1 MALKRFAFYAAFLLL
16 YGLINAY
23 IALRGGQA
31 VRGSYPRLAWSW
43 GIFVLIA
50 SLLFP
55 VSRWLSQ
62 LLPHEIS
69 KILITAASY
78 WLGAMYYL
86 FFIILALDL
95 VRLADHFINFLPADF
110 KTPHPGVA
118 AVMCS
123 ILLVI
128 FSYGTWNACHPRII
142 HYDLSINKKSSP
154 LDKMRI
160 VMVSDIHLGWIVGI
174 NRLNSMVN
182 SINSLQPD
190 LVLLA
195 GDIVD
200 EGADLEAQDEIP
212 YTFSRITARYG
223 TFAVPGNHEYISGQV
238 YRVGK
243 FLQDAGV
250 TVLRDRY
257 IEVDNAFYLVG
268 RDDLN
273 RGGFSQKRRKDLREL
288 LQGLDSELLPVIL
301 IDHQPFKLE
310 EADQAGVDLQFSGHT
325 HLGQFFPNNLITHK
339 LYEQDWGYLRKDR
352 LQAIISC
359 GYGTWGP
366 PIRIGNRP
374 EIVVADVVF
383 NK

>member
-1 MALKRFAFYAAFLLL
+1 LGYKRLLFYGAFLLL
-16 YGLINAY
+16 YGLINFF

-31 VRGSYPRLAWSW
+31 LSGSYPRLAWAW
-43 GIFVLIA
+43 GIFVLLV

-55 VSRWLSQ
+55 VSRWLSH

-69 KILITAASY
+69 RALIMVASY

-86 FFIILALDL
+86 FVIILALDL
-95 VRLADHFINFLPADF
+95 VRLADRFINLLPANL

-118 AVMCS
+118 AVLFG
-123 ILLVI
+123 ILLVL
-128 FSYGTWNACHPRII
+128 FVYGTWNACHPRII
-142 HYDLSINKKSSP
+142 HYDLSIAKKSSP
-154 LDKMRI
+154 LDKLRI
-160 VMVSDIHLGWIVGI
+160 VMVSDIHLGWIVGT
-174 NRLNSMVN
+174 NRLNAMVD
-182 SINSLQPD
+182 SINPLQPD
-190 LVLLA
+190 LVLLV

-200 EGADLEAQDEIP
+200 EGADLEAEEEIP
-212 YTFSRITARYG
+212 RAFKRIKSRYG

-257 IEVDNAFYLVG
+257 IKVDDGFYLVG

-273 RGGFSQKRRKDLREL
+273 RGGFSQNRRKDLREL

-301 IDHQPFKLE
+301 MDHQPFKLE
-310 EADQAGVDLQFSGHT
+310 EADRTGVDLQFSGHT

-339 LYEQDWGYLRKDR
+339 LYERDWGYLRKDH

-374 EIVVADVVF
+374 EIVVADVRF
-383 NK
+383 K